1 MNEIVVNRDGIKV
14 TYENDQMLVSSLEV
28 SRNFQKE
35 HKNVLQT
42 INNLTAENSAAKNL
56 FYEST
61 YENRG
66 KQYPMYLMNR
76 DGFTLLAM
84 GFTGKDA
91 LEWKLKYIQAF
102 NEMEAKLND
111 PEFLVKRSMEYLEKR
126 CQALL
131 LENSKLD
138 KKVEELSEEVSYKED
153 VIINLVDGVSLSN
166 KRDILNRVVRRNGA
180 NYRERWS
187 AIYRE
192 FENKYHI
199 DLDRRLDT
207 YNKSNKPKMRNKLDY
222 VEKVMGKLPE
232 LYEIACKLYE
242 TDVKELVQEMYDLN
256 GENMIAPIS

>member
-42 INNLTAENSAAKNL
+42 INNLAAENSAAKNL

-126 CQALL
+126 CNALL
-131 LENSKLD
+131 LENN
-138 KKVEELSEEVSYKED
+138 ELKPKARFAEAVSASEESILIGQLAK
-153 VIINLVDGVSLSN
+153 IIKQNGVDIGQNRLFQWM
-166 KRDILNRVVRRNGA
+166 RDNDYLIKNGTRYNQPTQKA
-180 NYRERWS
+180 MELGL
-187 AIYRE
+187 
-192 FENKYHI
+192 FE
-199 DLDRRLDT
+199 
-207 YNKSNKPKMRNKLDY
+207 
-222 VEKVMGKLPE
+222 
-232 LYEIACKLYE
+232 
-242 TDVKELVQEMYDLN
+242 VKERTVNNPDGSVRITFTTKVTGKGQVYFVNKFLN
-256 GENMIAPIS
+256 A

>member
-1 MNEIVVNRDGIKV
+1 MNEIVVVNCDGIKV

-126 CQALL
+126 CNALL
-131 LENSKLD
+131 LENN
-138 KKVEELSEEVSYKED
+138 ELKPKARFAEAVSASEESILIGQLAK
-153 VIINLVDGVSLSN
+153 IIKQNGVDIGQNRLFQWM
-166 KRDILNRVVRRNGA
+166 RDNDYLIKNGTPYNQPTQKA
-180 NYRERWS
+180 MELGL
-187 AIYRE
+187 
-192 FENKYHI
+192 FE
-199 DLDRRLDT
+199 
-207 YNKSNKPKMRNKLDY
+207 
-222 VEKVMGKLPE
+222 
-232 LYEIACKLYE
+232 
-242 TDVKELVQEMYDLN
+242 VKERTVNNPDGSVRITFTTKVTGKGQVYFVNKFLN
-256 GENMIAPIS
+256 A

>member
-1 MNEIVVNRDGIKV
+1 MNEIVVVNCDGIKV

-102 NEMEAKLND
+102 NEMEAKLNN

-126 CQALL
+126 CNALL
-131 LENSKLD
+131 LENS
-138 KKVEELSEEVSYKED
+138 ELKPKARFAEAVSASEESILIGQLAK
-153 VIINLVDGVSLSN
+153 IIKQNGVDIGQNRLFQWM
-166 KRDILNRVVRRNGA
+166 RDNDYLIKNGTRYNQPTQKA
-180 NYRERWS
+180 MELGL
-187 AIYRE
+187 
-192 FENKYHI
+192 FE
-199 DLDRRLDT
+199 
-207 YNKSNKPKMRNKLDY
+207 
-222 VEKVMGKLPE
+222 
-232 LYEIACKLYE
+232 
-242 TDVKELVQEMYDLN
+242 VKERTVNNPDGSVRITFTTKVTGKGQVYFVNKFLN
-256 GENMIAPIS
+256 A

>member
-61 YENRG
+61 YESRG

-126 CQALL
+126 CNALL
-131 LENSKLD
+131 LENN
-138 KKVEELSEEVSYKED
+138 ELKPKARFAEAVSASEESILIGQLAK
-153 VIINLVDGVSLSN
+153 IIKQNGVDIGQNRLFQWM
-166 KRDILNRVVRRNGA
+166 RDNDYLIKNGTRYNQPTQKA
-180 NYRERWS
+180 MELGL
-187 AIYRE
+187 
-192 FENKYHI
+192 FE
-199 DLDRRLDT
+199 
-207 YNKSNKPKMRNKLDY
+207 
-222 VEKVMGKLPE
+222 
-232 LYEIACKLYE
+232 
-242 TDVKELVQEMYDLN
+242 VKERTVNNPDGSVRITFTTKVTGKGQVYFVNKFLN
-256 GENMIAPIS
+256 A

>member
-61 YENRG
+61 YESRG

-91 LEWKLKYIQAF
+91 LEWKLRYIQAF

-126 CQALL
+126 CNALL
-131 LENSKLD
+131 LENN
-138 KKVEELSEEVSYKED
+138 ELKPKARFAEAVSASEESILIGQLAK
-153 VIINLVDGVSLSN
+153 IIKQNGVDIGQNRLFQWM
-166 KRDILNRVVRRNGA
+166 RDNDYLIKNGTRYNQPTQKA
-180 NYRERWS
+180 MELGL
-187 AIYRE
+187 
-192 FENKYHI
+192 FE
-199 DLDRRLDT
+199 
-207 YNKSNKPKMRNKLDY
+207 
-222 VEKVMGKLPE
+222 
-232 LYEIACKLYE
+232 
-242 TDVKELVQEMYDLN
+242 VKERTVNNPDGSVRITFTTKVTGKGQVYFVNKFLN
-256 GENMIAPIS
+256 A

>member
-35 HKNVLQT
+35 HRHVLES
-42 INNLTAENSAAKNL
+42 IRNLAAENSAAKNL

-91 LEWKLKYIQAF
+91 LEWKLRYIQAF

-126 CQALL
+126 CNALL
-131 LENSKLD
+131 LENN
-138 KKVEELSEEVSYKED
+138 ELKPKARFAEAVSASEESILIGQLAK
-153 VIINLVDGVSLSN
+153 IIKQNGVDIGQNRLFQWM
-166 KRDILNRVVRRNGA
+166 RDNDYLIKNGTRYNQPTQKA
-180 NYRERWS
+180 MELGL
-187 AIYRE
+187 
-192 FENKYHI
+192 FE
-199 DLDRRLDT
+199 
-207 YNKSNKPKMRNKLDY
+207 
-222 VEKVMGKLPE
+222 
-232 LYEIACKLYE
+232 
-242 TDVKELVQEMYDLN
+242 VKERTVNNPDGSVRITFTTKVTGKGQVYFVNKFLN
-256 GENMIAPIS
+256 A